1 MVPQADSLERIR
13 LYLNIVDRNRVV
25 TAKELGVEPRQVSYY
40 RDACKLLSLIHDYS
54 SLTPLGMKLRHHKMM
69 KNG

>member
-25 TAKELGVEPRQVSYY
+25 TAKELGVEPS
-40 RDACKLLSLIHDYS
+40 K
-54 SLTPLGMKLRHHKMM
+54 
-69 KNG
+69 